1 MQSDQVKWDTRHQEN
16 PIIGE
21 PLEILKKYITHITP
35 KENPK
40 ALDIACGM
48 GRNSR
53 FMRDCGFCVESVD
66 ISDFAIT
73 SLQNEHNIHA
83 FCADLDTFKIPPQSF
98 DLICNSYFL
107 ERRLFPFIREGLK
120 KDGILVFETFAKS
133 ERESQ
138 NAFASDSSHL
148 LHKNELLH
156 AFLDLEILFYEE
168 TLIQRTQDSLALV
181 ARLVGRARE

>member
-1 MQSDQVKWDTRHQEN
+1 MQSDQVKWNIRYQEN
-16 PIIGE
+16 AVVGE
-21 PLEILKKYITHITP
+21 PLRILKKSITHIIP
-35 KENPK
+35 QDNPK

-66 ISDFAIT
+66 ISDFAIA
-73 SLQNEHNIHA
+73 SLQNERNIHA
-83 FCADLDTFKIPPQSF
+83 FCVDLDTFKIPPRSF

-120 KDGILVFETFAKS
+120 KGGILVFETFVKS
-133 ERESQ
+133 EIESQ

-181 ARLVGRARE
+181 ARLVGKARE

>member
-1 MQSDQVKWDTRHQEN
+1 MQNDQIKWNLRHQEN
-16 PIIGE
+16 PFIGE
-21 PLEILKKYITHITP
+21 PLELLKQYIPHKVKNT
-35 KENPK
+35 PK

-53 FMRDCGFCVESVD
+53 FMRDCGFYVESVD
-66 ISDFAIT
+66 ISDFAIQ
-73 SLQNEHNIHA
+73 SLQNEHNIYA
-83 FCADLDTFKIPPQSF
+83 FCADLDTFKIPPRHY

-107 ERRLFPFIREGLK
+107 ERRLFPLICDGLK
-120 KDGILVFETFAKS
+120 KGGILVFETFAKS
-133 ERESQ
+133 EIESY

-168 TLIQRTQDSLALV
+168 ALIPHTKTSSLALV
-181 ARLVGRARE
+181 ARLVGKSV